1 MCDKIIND
9 ADSVLTN
16 VTNTIPTNITN
27 TISTNA
33 ASTVSVNSDDK
44 TVRYILHMDLLV
56 IILLLIIPQLCELSN
71 KYNGKDTLF
80 VFTKD

>member
-1 MCDKIIND
+1 MRDKIIND

-33 ASTVSVNSDDK
+33 ASTVSANSDDK

-56 IILLLIIPQLCELSN
+56 IILLLIIAQLCELSN

>member
-1 MCDKIIND
+1 M
-9 ADSVLTN
+9 S
-16 VTNTIPTNITN
+16 NTIPTKITN

-56 IILLLIIPQLCELSN
+56 IILLLIIAQLCELSN

-80 VFTKD
+80 VFTKDWSRDIKRLSLVFKWN